1 MQEVQSPFAASR
13 CAMTE
18 EKIMEKLKMAI
29 IGSGQIAQVTH
40 IPNYQS
46 MEEVK
51 IVGISDTRLEAA
63 KSVAEKFQIEN
74 YYDSHKKMLEEC
86 RPDAVTVCVPNK
98 FHSSIT
104 MDALEAGC
112 HVFCEKPPAITA
124 QEARNM
130 EEKAKEKNLFLSYG
144 FHFRASEQVAFLKKA
159 IESGQMGKIYH
170 ADVQWHRRRGIPGW
184 GSFTNKEIQGGGP
197 LIDIGA
203 HMLDSALYLM
213 GYPKVSYV
221 CATYSDRLGKS
232 SKAGLMGSWDTERFT
247 VEDSLFGFVRFA
259 DGTSL
264 NLQTSF
270 AINRA
275 EKDVRSVK
283 LYGSCQGADLF
294 PLRVFGEE
302 NGQLYDKDYPFME
315 MRDWHLDLD
324 RNFVKACLGEESL
337 LVTARQGTYIQEL
350 ICMLYQSAES
360 GEPVMSREG
369 I

>member
-1 MQEVQSPFAASR
+1 
-13 CAMTE
+13 
-18 EKIMEKLKMAI
+18 
-29 IGSGQIAQVTH
+29 
-40 IPNYQS
+40 
-46 MEEVK
+46 
-51 IVGISDTRLEAA
+51 
-63 KSVAEKFQIEN
+63 
-74 YYDSHKKMLEEC
+74 
-86 RPDAVTVCVPNK
+86 
-98 FHSSIT
+98 
-104 MDALEAGC
+104 
-112 HVFCEKPPAITA
+112 
-124 QEARNM
+124 M

-159 IESGQMGKIYH
+159 IESGQMGEIYH

-360 GEPVMSREG
+360 EEPVMSREG